1 MSDQINE
8 LKNIFEYE
16 IKRKLAQRAR
26 STADEFRILMNGF
39 KFYDYDY
46 TGKVN
51 QTEFVKGILRTGLS
65 GFNES
70 DIRSVFSCY
79 DINNTGYVD
88 YKNFCDYLYG
98 REPLKPLINSQND
111 VKNEK
116 NDITNEKLNQ
126 RKKTPITNNQRKTP
140 INQNVNINNNN
151 NNNENQNIPG
161 NQNQIQQAQAQVEQ
175 SQQNIDTAQT
185 KEYFQKLIF
194 SFKALINTNNGLTY
208 YSLLFE
214 LKNASDQNKQIS
226 LDNFVNAFKAIGLN
240 IPQNDIINFF
250 NLLDF
255 SGTGKISIDD
265 VMNTLVDPMNEHRKL
280 YVVNKFAKMDVE
292 KQGEV
297 KVSLLKEKF
306 NPKGHPDVMS
316 GKTNDEEI
324 FKQFCYTLDIYCNI
338 RMIDDI
344 INYKQFI
351 DYYDGI
357 SSSIH
362 DEKYFEDILNVW
374 DDLTTNNMEINSNNI
389 ENNLQQEVNNNMNNN
404 NNNMN
409 TNSNNNMNKNTN
421 NNMGNNMKD
430 ILNMGNNEENRNII
444 NNNVEIQNANNNRYN
459 NQQNA
464 RPEKPNNNNFNSSFC
479 DENIGIN
486 SLFLGEPS
494 HVVPKSFA
502 KRNFRRQ
509 RADFNELQ
517 NDNNNNMQY
526 QNKQRRI
533 INNNR
538 SSELLQNNN
547 LDIFNRNTIDTV
559 KKTPI
564 NQSQAIKI
572 NQKDLNQNKNDINQN
587 YNTIMNNDRQ
597 KKVKMTYN
605 PITNEYTPINIVNNN
620 NNMERNRNR
629 NRNATP
635 LNPINLSNQ
644 NNININNNSEVT
656 TNNTTFNNPKN
667 NNNENQ
673 INDIV
678 MNSLDK
684 LKNSLI
690 FRGTRL
696 LFSFQRKLSLYD
708 LNHQGLVTLNNFLK
722 IAQAYTIN
730 LSEEEAKIIFDLFDK
745 DKKGVINYNEFMQTI
760 VGPINT
766 NRQTII
772 EKVFDFFNKDSNGKV
787 SLNEIRVLFNPRGH
801 PDVMNGKRS
810 EGEILGEFLD
820 NIESFKEY
828 LENLTGNYDNSF
840 SLDDF
845 VSFYNEV
852 GIGIEDDKKFEFM
865 IYNCWN
871 LNKNVGNNMSD
882 LNNIGGSKYRNN
894 NRGGF
899 RGNNGGNLMSRAG
912 SEIINNIGY

>member
-16 IKRKLAQRAR
+16 IKRKLSQRAR

-51 QTEFVKGILRTGLS
+51 QMEFVKGILRTGLS

-79 DINNTGYVD
+79 DVNNTGYVD

-98 REPLKPLINSQND
+98 REPLKPLINSQNQNEA
-111 VKNEK
+111 KNEK
-116 NDITNEKLNQ
+116 NDITKEKVNQ
-126 RKKTPITNNQRKTP
+126 RQKTPITNNQRKTP
-140 INQNVNINNNN
+140 INQNVNINNNVN
-151 NNNENQNIPG
+151 KNENQNMPV
-161 NQNQIQQAQAQVEQ
+161 NNNQIQQPQAQAQVEQ
-175 SQQNIDTAQT
+175 NQQNIDSAQT

-194 SFKALINTNNGLTY
+194 SFKDQINTNNGLTY
-208 YSLLFE
+208 YTLLFE
-214 LKNASDQNKQIS
+214 LKNASDQNKQVS
-226 LDNFVNAFKAIGLN
+226 LDNFVNAFKTIGLN

-255 SGTGKISIDD
+255 SGTGKIAIDD
-265 VMNTLVDPMNEHRKL
+265 LMNTIVDPMNEHRKL
-280 YVVNKFAKMDVE
+280 YVVNKFAKIDVE
-292 KQGEV
+292 KLGEV
-297 KVSLLKEKF
+297 KVSLLKEKY

-338 RMIDDI
+338 RMIGDI

-351 DYYDGI
+351 EYYDGI
-357 SSSIH
+357 SSSIP
-362 DEKYFEDILNVW
+362 DEKYFDDMLNGVW
-374 DDLTTNNMEINSNNI
+374 DDLNINNNEINNNNNNI
-389 ENNLQQEVNNNMNNN
+389 ENNLPQKVNNNMS
-404 NNNMN
+404 NNMN
-409 TNSNNNMNKNTN
+409 NFMNMNN
-421 NNMGNNMKD
+421 D
-430 ILNMGNNEENRNII
+430 EEKRNII
-444 NNNVEIQNANNNRYN
+444 KNNVEFQNANNNRYN
-459 NQQNA
+459 NLQNA
-464 RPEKPNNNNFNSSFC
+464 RVEKPNNYNFNSSFC

-502 KRNFRRQ
+502 KKNFKRQ
-509 RADFNELQ
+509 RADFSDLQ
-517 NDNNNNMQY
+517 NDNNNNNVQY
-526 QNKQRRI
+526 QNRQRKI

-547 LDIFNRNTIDTV
+547 VDIFNRNNNDTL

-564 NQSQAIKI
+564 NQSQTIKI
-572 NQKDLNQNKNDINQN
+572 NQNDLKQNQNQNDINPN
-587 YNTIMNNDRQ
+587 YNNNIMNNDRQ
-597 KKVKMTYN
+597 KRVKITYN
-605 PITNEYTPINIVNNN
+605 PITNEYTPITLVNNN
-620 NNMERNRNR
+620 NMDRNSNR

-635 LNPINLSNQ
+635 YNPITNLSNQ
-644 NNININNNSEVT
+644 NNIINNTEAT
-656 TNNTTFNNPKN
+656 TNNTTFNNPNNLN

-673 INDIV
+673 VKDVV
-678 MNSLDK
+678 MSSLDK
-684 LKNSLI
+684 LKNSLRL
-690 FRGTRL
+690 RGTRL

-708 LNHQGLVTLNNFLK
+708 MNHQGLVTLNNFLK
-722 IAQAYTIN
+722 IAQAYTVN
-730 LSEEEAKIIFDLFDK
+730 LSQEEAKKIFDLFDK
-745 DKKGVINYNEFMQTI
+745 DKKGVINYNELMQTI

-766 NRQTII
+766 HRQTII
-772 EKVFDFFNKDSNGKV
+772 EKVFDYFNKDSNGKV
-787 SLNEIRVLFNPRGH
+787 SINEIKVLFNPRGH
-801 PDVMNGKRS
+801 PDAMSGMRS
-810 EGEILGEFLD
+810 EGEIMGEFLD

-840 SLDDF
+840 SIDDF

-871 LNKNVGNNMSD
+871 LNKNMGNNMND
-882 LNNIGGSKYRNN
+882 LNNLGGSNYRYN

-899 RGNNGGNLMSRAG
+899 RGNNSGNLMARAG
-912 SEIINNIGY
+912 SEIVNNKGF